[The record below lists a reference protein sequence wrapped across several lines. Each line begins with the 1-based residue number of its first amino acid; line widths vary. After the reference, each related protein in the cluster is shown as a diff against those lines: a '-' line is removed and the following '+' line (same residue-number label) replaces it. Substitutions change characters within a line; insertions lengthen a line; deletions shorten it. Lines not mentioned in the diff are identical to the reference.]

1 MVFPV
6 TDSAPN
12 ILAGVKSDPCDAF
25 RDQGVPFAAL
35 QRHARSRTLAAPQFV
50 DAAADPRLSGPG
62 SLGRRHF
69 QRNGGPVET
78 RDRKV
83 QAEET
88 SRLPFAIL
96 RFEDGLNFAPPIWTP
111 ERAIGVCSN
120 DGGAIRV

>member
-50 DAAADPRLSGPG
+50 DAHSRSAIEWPR
-62 SLGRRHF
+62 
-69 QRNGGPVET
+69 
-78 RDRKV
+78 
-83 QAEET
+83 
-88 SRLPFAIL
+88 
-96 RFEDGLNFAPPIWTP
+96 
-111 ERAIGVCSN
+111 
-120 DGGAIRV
+120 